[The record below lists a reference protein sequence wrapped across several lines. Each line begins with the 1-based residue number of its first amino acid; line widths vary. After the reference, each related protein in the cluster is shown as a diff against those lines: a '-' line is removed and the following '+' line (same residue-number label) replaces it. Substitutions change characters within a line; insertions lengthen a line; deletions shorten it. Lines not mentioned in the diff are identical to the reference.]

1 MAVIDRTADGEL
13 LAASAPRVIRS
24 ERENE
29 RLKRKISKQQ
39 ARKLAEF
46 FSVPAGLFI

>member
-1 MAVIDRTADGEL
+1 MEDRGLRQRDLVPAFGSSSGVSDVLSGK
-13 LAASAPRVIRS
+13 
-24 ERENE
+24 RE
-29 RLKRKISKQQ
+29 ISKQQ